1 MSCLRTAS
9 RRDSSEHVFTRD
21 CDAGAPGLYRTGKQ
35 HQCSRLGRRSW
46 DFTWTPSLGHS
57 LEGAPI
63 RIKIGGQTEV
73 IAVNGGFLEVRK
85 DKVVIL
91 AESAE
96 RSEEIDVERARAARE
111 RAELRLQ
118 SKQEQIDHHRAE
130 VALQRALNRLNATS
144 IRTNKN

>member
-1 MSCLRTAS
+1 MSTYLLEIVTPERLVYTEQVNS
-9 RRDSSEHVFTRD
+9 ISVRGSEGDLGILPGHLPLVTPLKI
-21 CDAGAPGLYRTGKQ
+21 APV
-35 HQCSRLGRRSW
+35 
-46 DFTWTPSLGHS
+46 
-57 LEGAPI
+57 

-73 IAVNGGFLEVRK
+73 IAVNGGFIEVRK

-96 RSEEIDVERARAARE
+96 RSEDIDVERARAARE

-118 SKQEQIDHHRAE
+118 SKQDQIDHHRAE
-130 VALQRALNRLNATS
+130 VALQRALNRLNAIS